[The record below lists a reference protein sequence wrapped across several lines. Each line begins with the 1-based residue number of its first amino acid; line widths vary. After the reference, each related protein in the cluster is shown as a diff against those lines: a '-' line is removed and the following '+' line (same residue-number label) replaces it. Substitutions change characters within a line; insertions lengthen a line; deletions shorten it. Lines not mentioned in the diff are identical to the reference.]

1 MLGFCFLSF
10 DGFFDLHIAEF
21 VRVENLSTFH
31 AFDILHVF
39 LTGDDTDSRVFAGD
53 RHLGFVDRSFQ
64 EAFAPDC
71 TEPWLFV
78 QEGFDKDLVV
88 CLS

>member
-1 MLGFCFLSF
+1 
-10 DGFFDLHIAEF
+10 
-21 VRVENLSTFH
+21 
-31 AFDILHVF
+31 
-39 LTGDDTDSRVFAGD
+39 VFAGD